1 MLGADVGAEAGAVAR
16 ALALLTNAA
25 DPGDGAGFTERPL
38 GTPVGLGLS
47 TAGLGPMAPLDALD
61 ALDPLELAAFG
72 AALGMEMTTR
82 SVILGVAMSL
92 ERILTFSR
100 FMRCTLFS
108 LDDSVDVD
116 VDETDRGMRL
126 VPGPALCDRR
136 LFILPPRDVVDAA
149 DGFSKRRFTWRT
161 VSGGGSSASSTLYRL
176 FVDLKP
182 HSKQSVNFI
191 QSIHQVFDPPKRS
204 HPEEGLKLEF
214 FFFYLETRR
223 DGEDAAADAAGAA
236 VGAGGVGVVDV
247 FNVVAFGSILTGLT
261 STLSTIMMESLLN
274 GDNSGRCDDS

>member
-61 ALDPLELAAFG
+61 ALDALDPLELAAFG

-108 LDDSVDVD
+108 LDDAVDVD

-182 HSKQSVNFI
+182 HSKQSGQFH
-191 QSIHQVFDPPKRS
+191 SEHPPSLRS
-204 HPEEGLKLEF
+204 PKEIPS
-214 FFFYLETRR
+214 RR
-223 DGEDAAADAAGAA
+223 G
-236 VGAGGVGVVDV
+236 
-247 FNVVAFGSILTGLT
+247 I
-261 STLSTIMMESLLN
+261 
-274 GDNSGRCDDS
+274 